1 MSNKILGEERFES
14 SVGTICLQTLD
25 CCKDCPRFAADAR
38 ETCKT
43 DSDGKVIWT
52 AENRTIRSGILI
64 RCEHFHLCQW
74 TRRDLIERL
83 KKGEKHDQ

>member
-14 SVGTICLQTLD
+14 SIGTICLQTLD

-43 DSDGKVIWT
+43 DSDGKVIRT

-64 RCEHFHLCQW
+64 RCGYLHLCQW
-74 TRRDLIERL
+74 ARRDLIERL